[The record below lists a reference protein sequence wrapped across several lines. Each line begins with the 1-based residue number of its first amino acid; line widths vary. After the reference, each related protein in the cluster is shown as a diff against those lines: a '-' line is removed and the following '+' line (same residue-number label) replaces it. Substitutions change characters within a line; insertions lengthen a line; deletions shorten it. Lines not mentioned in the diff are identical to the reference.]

1 MSTWEE
7 EERQKNNISYDS
19 RDLGMFELGSRFEE
33 VNLNW
38 FEMKVCEK
46 LIVWIKEKMIKF
58 EWKICEWRDRCDK
71 YFNINNYKFINL
83 SL

>member
-1 MSTWEE
+1 LSTWEE

-58 EWKICEWRDRCDK
+58 EKKICEWWNRYNN
-71 YFNINNYKFINL
+71 YFN
-83 SL
+83 